1 MDLFHL
7 LQWRN
12 RSMTAGD
19 RKNPEMMRKRRKSMS
34 NPNRIYSAAEIKKI
48 CLDAGADDAGLV
60 DLNRDALQKE
70 REGILHVYSL
80 TRSIIAVITV
90 NNRENIQSPARYVA
104 NEEYHH
110 TGDRTSGISRE
121 ILRRLN
127 QLGIRGV
134 VVNKGWPMAM
144 DRYPGKIW
152 DVSHKIVAVEAGLGH
167 MGMNRLVL
175 HPKYGSCIQLESI
188 LVNGVFDEYDR
199 PLDENPCFKCNL
211 CAAVCP
217 TGAVTKDQPFDF
229 MACITHT
236 YRDNFAGFNNLVEA
250 IVTSQDMEQ
259 YHSHFDDRETTFMWQ
274 SLMFRMSYRCSYC
287 MAVCPA
293 GEEVKPVYLENKK
306 EHVERILKPLR
317 DRNER
322 VYVIA
327 GSKAEA
333 KARLNTNKEVMIV
346 KGMARPR
353 P

>member
-1 MDLFHL
+1 MGSSQTTTFHKG
-7 LQWRN
+7 RES
-12 RSMTAGD
+12 RT
-19 RKNPEMMRKRRKSMS
+19 
-34 NPNRIYSAAEIKKI
+34 YSAASIKKI
-48 CLDAGADDAGLV
+48 CLDAGADDVGLV
-60 DLNRDALQKE
+60 DLERESLQKE

-80 TRSIIAVITV
+80 TRSIIAIITV

-104 NEEYHH
+104 NEEFHH
-110 TGDRTSGISRE
+110 SGDRTSSVSRE

-144 DRYPGKIW
+144 DRFPGKIW
-152 DVSHKIVAVEAGLGH
+152 DVSHKIMAVEAGLGH

-175 HPKYGSCIQLESI
+175 HPKYGSCIGLESI
-188 LVNGVFDEYDR
+188 LVNGVFDEYDG
-199 PLDENPCFKCNL
+199 PIEEDPCIKCNL

-229 MACITHT
+229 MACSTHT
-236 YRDNFAGFNNLVEA
+236 YRDNFAGFQNWVEA
-250 IVTSQDMEQ
+250 MVTSKDMEGYRSQ
-259 YHSHFDDRETTFMWQ
+259 FDDRETAFMWQ

-306 EHVERILKPLR
+306 EHVERVVKPLR
-317 DRNER
+317 DRQER

-327 GSKAEA
+327 GSVAESR
-333 KARLNTNKEVMIV
+333 ARQNPHKEVRIV
-346 KGMARPR
+346 PGMLRSR
-353 P
+353 T

>member
-1 MDLFHL
+1 VTSSNLG
-7 LQWRN
+7 RE
-12 RSMTAGD
+12 STTYSTAEL
-19 RKNPEMMRKRRKSMS
+19 R
-34 NPNRIYSAAEIKKI
+34 KI
-48 CLDAGADDAGLV
+48 CLEAGADDVGFV
-60 DLNRDALQKE
+60 DLDRDALQKE

-80 TRSIIAVITV
+80 TRTVISVIIA

-110 TGDRTSGISRE
+110 TGDRTSNVARE

-134 VVNKGWPMAM
+134 VVNRGWPMAM
-144 DRYPGKIW
+144 ERYPGKIW
-152 DVSHKIVAVEAGLGH
+152 DVSHKIIAVEAGRGH

-188 LVNGVFDEYDR
+188 LINGVIDEYDH
-199 PLDENPCFKCNL
+199 PLEENPCIKCNL

-217 TGAVTKDQPFDF
+217 TGAITKARPFDF

-236 YRDNFAGFNNLVEA
+236 YRDNYAGFNNLVEA
-250 IVTSQDMEQ
+250 IVTSRDMAE
-259 YHSHFDDRETTFMWQ
+259 YRSNFDDRETGLMWQ

-306 EHVERILKPLR
+306 EFVARVFKPLR
-317 DRNER
+317 DRQER

-327 GSKAEA
+327 GSAAESKA
-333 KARLNTNKEVMIV
+333 KHNTNKEVRIV
-346 KGMARPR
+346 KGLVRTLPGDCEEDPPEGRAPR
-353 P
+353 R